1 MSIKEET
8 DALKR
13 IPLFAK
19 LDPAKL
25 KLLAFMSQRLT
36 YEPGQA
42 IFAQGDAGDAAYIVL
57 DGEAAVLIDTT
68 SGPAEIARA
77 GKNEIVG
84 EIAIICEVPRTA
96 TVRAAGAHPL
106 VCLKIEK
113 DDFMALV
120 NEFPSMG
127 LEIMREL
134 ARRIVKTNSQL
145 RMAMA
150 AKTA

>member
-8 DALKR
+8 EALKR

-25 KLLAFMSQRLT
+25 KLLAFMSQRLSFD
-36 YEPGQA
+36 PGQA
-42 IFAQGDAGDAAYIVL
+42 VFAQGDPGDAAYIVL
-57 DGEAAVLIDTT
+57 EGEASVSIDTPG
-68 SGPAEIARA
+68 GPLAIARLL
-77 GKNEIVG
+77 KNEIVG
-84 EIAIICEVPRTA
+84 EIAILCDVPRTA
-96 TVRAAGAHPL
+96 HVRAAGDKPL

-127 LEIMREL
+127 VEIMREL
-134 ARRIVKTNSQL
+134 ARRIVKTNQQL
-145 RMAMA
+145 RQAMS
-150 AKTA
+150 AKSA

>member
-42 IFAQGDAGDAAYIVL
+42 IFSQGDAGDAAYIVL
-57 DGEAAVLIDTT
+57 EGEAAVLIDTN
-68 SGPAEIARA
+68 SGPTEIART
-77 GKNEIVG
+77 GKHEIVG
-84 EIAIICEVPRTA
+84 EIAILCEVPRTA
-96 TVRAAGAHPL
+96 TVRAAGDNSL

-134 ARRIVKTNSQL
+134 ARRIVKTNAQL
-145 RMAMA
+145 RNAMA
-150 AKTA
+150 AKSA

>member
-8 DALKR
+8 EALKR

-25 KLLAFMSQRLT
+25 KLLAFMSQRLSFD
-36 YEPGQA
+36 PGQA
-42 IFAQGDAGDAAYIVL
+42 VFAQGDPGDAAYIVL
-57 DGEAAVLIDTT
+57 EGEASVSIDTPG
-68 SGPAEIARA
+68 GPLSIARLL
-77 GKNEIVG
+77 KNEIVG
-84 EIAIICEVPRTA
+84 EIAILCDVPRTA
-96 TVRAAGAHPL
+96 HVRAAGDKPL

-127 LEIMREL
+127 VEIMREL
-134 ARRIVKTNSQL
+134 ARRIVKTNQQL
-145 RMAMA
+145 RQAMSTKSA
-150 AKTA
+150 

>member
-8 DALKR
+8 EALKR

-25 KLLAFMSQRLT
+25 KLLAFMSQRLSF
-36 YEPGQA
+36 EPGQSV
-42 IFAQGDAGDAAYIVL
+42 FAQGDAGDAAFIIL
-57 DGEAAVLIDTT
+57 EGEASVAIDAA
-68 SGPAEIARA
+68 GGQVEIARLA
-77 GKNEIVG
+77 KNEIVG
-84 EIAIICEVPRTA
+84 EIAILCEVPRTA
-96 TVRAAGAHPL
+96 HVRAAGGKPL

-127 LEIMREL
+127 VEIMREL
-134 ARRIVKTNSQL
+134 ARRIVKTNQQL
-145 RMAMA
+145 RQAVA
-150 AKTA
+150 AKSA

>member
-13 IPLFAK
+13 IPLFSK

-25 KLLAFMSQRLT
+25 KLLAFMSQRLS

-57 DGEAAVLIDTT
+57 DGEAAVLIDTNA
-68 SGPAEIARA
+68 GPTEIART
-77 GKNEIVG
+77 GKHEIVG
-84 EIAIICEVPRTA
+84 EIAILCEVPRTA
-96 TVRAAGAHPL
+96 TVRAAGGNPL
-106 VCLKIEK
+106 VRLKIEK

-134 ARRIVKTNSQL
+134 ARRIVKTNAQL
-145 RMAMA
+145 RNAMA
-150 AKTA
+150 ARA